1 MCQACEAAERSPT
14 SGEYRAHCDGCK
26 ARAIA
31 NGTELWEAS
40 RDGRITP
47 RYRAALERVFGER
60 WKQGHEMVKRWA
72 SRPQGRA

>member
-1 MCQACEAAERSPT
+1 MCRQCEIAERKPNSWLY
-14 SGEYRAHCDGCK
+14 SASCDGCK

-40 RDGRITP
+40 REGHITP

-60 WKQGHEMVKRWA
+60 WKQGHEQVKRWA
-72 SRPQGRA
+72 SRREGVK